1 VATGGGALVKVF
13 TGDPQQWNSD
23 KTPYAVAVG
32 VFDGVHRGHRAVF
45 DALRSAGNGLDV
57 CALTFGSHP
66 DAIVTGEPAP
76 PLLTTLER
84 RIELLTE
91 AGLDAVA
98 VIDFDEHVRHMTPSG
113 FVHAFLADG
122 LNAHIVAVGKGF
134 RFGYGAEGTVD
145 HLRLLGNDIGF
156 EVVETPIV
164 TLHGTEVRSSTIRA
178 AVASGS
184 VELAASMLGRPFE
197 IEGTVVSGDRRG
209 RTIGFPTANIT
220 MPDGLV
226 EPAGGVYA
234 VRCTVDGTTIDG
246 VSNVGTRP
254 TFGGGDETIEVH
266 LYDIE
271 IDLYDKTVLVQFV
284 DRIRNEQRFTSV
296 DALVSQIEADI
307 EVARQILAS

>member
-1 VATGGGALVKVF
+1 MRVF
-13 TGDPQQWNSD
+13 SGDPQNWNEEG
-23 KTPYAVAVG
+23 TPYAVAVG

-45 DALRSAGNGLDV
+45 EALRAAGGGLEV

-66 DAIVTGEPAP
+66 DAIVRGGAAP

-84 RIELLTE
+84 RIDLLTD

-98 VIDFDEHVRHMTPSG
+98 VIDFDERVRHMSPRE
-113 FVHAFLADG
+113 FVGVFLADA
-122 LNAHIVAVGKGF
+122 LAAHIVAVGKGF

-145 HLRLLGNDIGF
+145 HLRLLGNDVGF

-164 TLHGTEVRSSTIRA
+164 NLHGTEVRSSSIRA
-178 AVASGS
+178 AVASGA
-184 VELAASMLGRPFE
+184 VELAARMLGRPFE
-197 IEGTVVSGDRRG
+197 IEGTVVSGDHRG

-220 MPDGLV
+220 MPEGLV
-226 EPAGGVYA
+226 RPAGGVYA
-234 VRCTVDGTTIDG
+234 VRCTVDGAVIDG

-254 TFGGGDETIEVH
+254 TFGGGEETIEVH

-307 EVARQILAS
+307 DVAREILAP